1 MDFKVLVENIKAT
14 SSTLNKSVTKAVNVY
29 LTIRNLLVGFYIV
42 EFEQDGKDRAEY
54 GKKLLQ
60 NLAKEI
66 NIKGLTAPELSRCRQ
81 FYKVYSPILGSVTQR
96 LKNEQNSTLSIAA
109 HELESLPMQILGT
122 PSQELQTNDNEQ
134 YISHYK
140 ELFLTTS
147 YSNLTELIKIE
158 DAVKRNFYELLIIK
172 TRPSVKEL
180 KRQINSLAYERLG
193 LSKDKDLA
201 FEQLKK
207 KIEPAT
213 TTDLVKS
220 HYFFEFLGIN
230 KPELIEEDELE
241 QALISN
247 LQEFILELGN
257 GFCLEARQK
266 RIMIGDEYFWADLVF
281 YHRILKC
288 HVIIELKTNKAKHE
302 HIGQLKS
309 YIQHYKRN
317 VMQKDDNPPVG
328 ILLVTDK
335 NDTLVEYA
343 IADDDKE
350 LFVSKYA
357 LQLPKKEA
365 LEAFIINE
373 LKSK

>member
-1 MDFKVLVENIKAT
+1 M
-14 SSTLNKSVTKAVNVY
+14 
-29 LTIRNLLVGFYIV
+29 VGFYIV

-60 NLAKEI
+60 NLSKEI
-66 NIKGLTAPELSRCRQ
+66 NIKGLSAPELSRCRQ

-96 LKNEQNSTLSIAA
+96 LKNEQNSILNIAA
-109 HELESLPMQILGT
+109 HELENLPMQILGT
-122 PSQELQTNDNEQ
+122 LSQESESDEISILGKASQESKNDEISILGKASQELQISDNEQ
-134 YISHYK
+134 YVLHYK
-140 ELFLTTS
+140 KLFLTTS
-147 YSNLTELIKIE
+147 YSNLTELVKME
-158 DAVKRNFYELLIIK
+158 DNVKRNFYELLIIK
-172 TRPSVKEL
+172 TQPSYPEL

-193 LSKDKDLA
+193 LSKNKDVA
-201 FEQLKK
+201 FEQLTK
-207 KIEPAT
+207 KIEPT
-213 TTDLVKS
+213 TSTDLVKS

-230 KPELIEEDELE
+230 KPNLIEESDLE

-247 LQEFILELGN
+247 LKEFILELGN

-266 RIMIGDEYFWADLVF
+266 RIMIGDEYFWIDLVF

-288 HVIIELKTNKAKHE
+288 HIIIELKTNKAKHE

-317 VMQKDDNPPVG
+317 VMQEDDNPPVG
-328 ILLVTDK
+328 ILFVTDK

-350 LFVSKYA
+350 LFVSKHA
-357 LQLPKKEA
+357 LQLPKKDE
-365 LEAFIINE
+365 LKMFIVNE
-373 LKSK
+373 LKDK